1 MSAAGAR
8 GAAARC
14 AVQYR
19 YKPPP
24 MAAGAGAPAAAP
36 AGVAGQTT
44 MTDFFTRRQ
53 EQAGG
58 GAVDMEA

>member
-1 MSAAGAR
+1 
-8 GAAARC
+8 
-14 AVQYR
+14 
-19 YKPPP
+19 